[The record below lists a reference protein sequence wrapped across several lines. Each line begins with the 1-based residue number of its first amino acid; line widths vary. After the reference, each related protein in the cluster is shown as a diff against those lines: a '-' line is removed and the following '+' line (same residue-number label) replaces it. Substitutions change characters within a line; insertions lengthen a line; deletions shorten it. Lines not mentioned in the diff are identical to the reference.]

1 MLQFNAS
8 YIGCRNEFEA
18 CINVPVLKYFV
29 PVSGPELEQQRIG
42 SNLLFHS
49 SDFEAIRNL

>member
-29 PVSGPELEQQRIG
+29 PVSGPELEQ
-42 SNLLFHS
+42 
-49 SDFEAIRNL
+49 

>member
-8 YIGCRNEFEA
+8 YVGCRNEVEA
-18 CINVPVLKYFV
+18 CIHVPVLKYFV